1 MSNINQL
8 SKADMDNLNSEER
21 LILAQVC
28 TRTQRDV
35 GGTSTPDINDVEM
48 STPASSPQKLSP
60 DLRSRC
66 SGTAHMNISKP
77 SLDWQI
83 GSLLDS
89 QSLVPKT
96 RCLEKLY
103 LIQGRLGSSV
113 LRPRQR
119 MGVFKLSLEYLA
131 LGIAASYQLIP
142 RTTCTTLTSAAFDEK
157 ADYLNT
163 RLAQIELQPTKAL
176 ESYAKEIERQA
187 GEISEMDELIVTCGK
202 EFSCVESD
210 ADNASGM
217 LLRFERQIEEHAARQ
232 DAKLN
237 ELAKT
242 DSNATRLAA
251 IEARLARLE
260 EMMVGLMNNQNTEK
274 LGNMAV

>member
-1 MSNINQL
+1 MESVQSVTWCVLGLEGEVQKCLSEQDPKCITRYRHTQL
-8 SKADMDNLNSEER
+8 MDSWLTGCE
-21 LILAQVC
+21 Q
-28 TRTQRDV
+28 
-35 GGTSTPDINDVEM
+35 
-48 STPASSPQKLSP
+48 
-60 DLRSRC
+60 
-66 SGTAHMNISKP
+66 
-77 SLDWQI
+77 
-83 GSLLDS
+83 
-89 QSLVPKT
+89 
-96 RCLEKLY
+96 
-103 LIQGRLGSSV
+103 
-113 LRPRQR
+113 
-119 MGVFKLSLEYLA
+119 
-131 LGIAASYQLIP
+131 
-142 RTTCTTLTSAAFDEK
+142 TTCTTLTSAAFDEK

-242 DSNATRLAA
+242 VSHLTP
-251 IEARLARLE
+251 
-260 EMMVGLMNNQNTEK
+260 K
-274 LGNMAV
+274 S